1 MIQEN
6 RIYLIFNPVNFL
18 VDSSEE
24 KYENDFYDHFYDHFY
39 VYYISRIFN
48 GVETPIYIGITEQD
62 FKDRLKQHF
71 KDEKDFFKKR
81 GVKTYRI
88 GRIKKSRWIG
98 QLNKTQWRNL
108 LETIGSTCNKRIAV

>member
-1 MIQEN
+1 MIQVN

-24 KYENDFYDHFYDHFY
+24 KYENDFYDHFY

-48 GVETPIYIGITEQD
+48 GVETPIYIVINEQD

-81 GVKTYRI
+81 GTAIPK
-88 GRIKKSRWIG
+88 
-98 QLNKTQWRNL
+98 NKWFSPVQFL
-108 LETIGSTCNKRIAV
+108 

>member
-1 MIQEN
+1 MFSMIQVN

-24 KYENDFYDHFYDHFY
+24 KYENDFYDHFY

-108 LETIGSTCNKRIAV
+108 IETIGSTCNKRIAV